1 MLKPSEQEKREFANL
16 RNGAVQTHL
25 IRCLEAAK
33 DVLVGHADADVLRRT
48 QGRAQLAREL
58 LELID
63 PQGFSTNGKRG

>member
-1 MLKPSEQEKREFANL
+1 MLKQSEQETREFAAL
-16 RNGAVQTHL
+16 RNSAVQTYL
-25 IRCLEAAK
+25 IRYLDTAK
-33 DVLVGHADADVLRRT
+33 DILVGHADADVLRRT

>member
-25 IRCLEAAK
+25 IRCLDTAK
-33 DVLVGHADADVLRRT
+33 DILVGHTDADVLRRT